1 MKLGLVV
8 CEFNADLTTVMEERA
23 KNHAEFLEAEVE
35 ETIRVPGAFD
45 SPLAVQNLLEKGGID
60 AVVVLG
66 AVLEGDTKHHEVV
79 AQHAARKL
87 MDLSLQY
94 KKPVTL
100 GISGPGM
107 TRLQAQER
115 IDEYAKRAVEAAV
128 KLLKRL
134 K

>member
-8 CEFNADLTTVMEERA
+8 CEFNADITTMMEQRA
-23 KNHAEFLEAEVE
+23 KTHAEFLGAEIPK
-35 ETIRVPGAFD
+35 TIYVPGAFD
-45 SPLAVQNLLEKGGID
+45 SPIAVQALLEKEELD

-66 AVLEGDTKHHEVV
+66 AVLEGDTKHDEIV

-100 GISGPGM
+100 GISGPKM

-115 IDEYAKRAVEAAV
+115 IDEYGKRAVEAAV
-128 KLLKRL
+128 KLIKRL

>member
-1 MKLGLVV
+1 MKLGFVV
-8 CEFNADLTTVMEERA
+8 CEFNADITKMMEERA
-23 KNHAEFLEAEVE
+23 KAHAEFLGAEIA
-35 ETIRVPGAFD
+35 ETIYVPGAFD
-45 SPLAVQNLLEKGGID
+45 SPIAAQHLLENENID

-66 AVLEGDTKHHEVV
+66 AVLEGDTKHDELV

-87 MDLSLQY
+87 MDLSLKT
-94 KKPVTL
+94 KKPVGL

-107 TRLQAQER
+107 TRLQAEER
-115 IDEYAKRAVEAAV
+115 IDDYAKRGVEAVV

>member
-1 MKLGLVV
+1 MKLGFVV
-8 CEFNADLTTVMEERA
+8 CEFNADITMAMEQRA
-23 KNHAEFLEAEVE
+23 KAHAEFLDAEIGK
-35 ETIRVPGAFD
+35 TIHVPGAFD
-45 SPLAVQNLLEKGGID
+45 SPIAVQNLLEKEKPD

-66 AVLEGDTKHHEVV
+66 AVLEGDTKHDELV

-128 KLLKRL
+128 KLLQRL
-134 K
+134 E